1 MYVIVKPG
9 NDIYHHGVKGQKW
22 GIRRYEER
30 RNKIYSKLTNGEK
43 KNLIDAENKYKDT
56 YNNRTR
62 LKDVGKAYG
71 EYYDSYKDLWKS
83 WLKNGVLSEEYLN
96 SYGNF
101 GHKTFMVQYKLSR
114 VIMDMEKGIHDRKQ
128 LNKTLRNLEKKE
140 KKMDKRLKAYNNMT
154 PLEKD
159 DYFSGIVSDITL
171 KSQINK
177 GNKSKYKK
185 LIKENREKL
194 DNLVKTSL
202 KRNKTNDEPFE
213 YDKLFRDEK
222 MHREY

>member
-1 MYVIVKPG
+1 
-9 NDIYHHGVKGQKW
+9 
-22 GIRRYEER
+22 
-30 RNKIYSKLTNGEK
+30 
-43 KNLIDAENKYKDT
+43 
-56 YNNRTR
+56 
-62 LKDVGKAYG
+62 
-71 EYYDSYKDLWKS
+71 
-83 WLKNGVLSEEYLN
+83 
-96 SYGNF
+96 
-101 GHKTFMVQYKLSR
+101 
-114 VIMDMEKGIHDRKQ
+114 MDMEKGIHDRKQ

-194 DNLVKTSL
+194 DNLVETSL
-202 KRNKTNDEPFE
+202 RRNKTNDEPFE